1 MEQHEIS
8 KTLKSLQARPVLV
21 LFYFTLRIQWCWE
34 MIQGEENFALYIFTI
49 SLSNTCEYQW
59 LLKSKGI
66 KSIQRLEQLHGE

>member
-1 MEQHEIS
+1 
-8 KTLKSLQARPVLV
+8 
-21 LFYFTLRIQWCWE
+21 